1 MKILAR
7 EWLIFLA
14 CVSVV
19 WVIIPMFGAI
29 FGYQHEKKALEWY
42 KILTTPFFPTLILT
56 LVPYALVQ
64 FVRSIVWSVK
74 VSRKDWK

>member
-19 WVIIPMFGAI
+19 WIIVPMLGAI
-29 FGYQHEKKALEWY
+29 WYPHMKRTLEWY